1 MGVINYSKCHFCPE
15 ENQTEEHM
23 LFNCPVVKSFWNLVR
38 LKYVNIFRT
47 PITEYEAIIGAA
59 DENYQL
65 RLRKNVILLH
75 ARMEIYSANNK
86 KKNLDIEKLEMKIS
100 DHYKLESANNSEKRH
115 FIPIQNLCLYISG
128 LF

>member
-1 MGVINYSKCHFCPE
+1 MKVINYSKCHFCPE

-23 LFNCPVVKSFWNLVR
+23 LFHCPVVHTFWNLVR

-47 PITEYEAIIGAA
+47 PITEYEAIIGAT
-59 DENYQL
+59 DEDSQQ

-75 ARMEIYSANNK
+75 TRMEIYSANNN
-86 KKNLDIEKLEMKIS
+86 KKNLDIDKLEMKIA

-115 FIPIQNLCLYISG
+115 QEVEE
-128 LF
+128 LFDFLNW